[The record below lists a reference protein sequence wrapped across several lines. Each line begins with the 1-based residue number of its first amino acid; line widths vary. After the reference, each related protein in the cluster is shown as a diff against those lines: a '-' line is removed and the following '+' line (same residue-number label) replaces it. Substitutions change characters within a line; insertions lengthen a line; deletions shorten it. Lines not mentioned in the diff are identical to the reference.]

1 MAAGAGVSAVEKRS
15 GIALTGFPF
24 RMKFSINFIRTISEP
39 VMKLSAQIKPI
50 SYLRTHAADI
60 AKGFAQDPA
69 PYVITHNGEA
79 KMVVMDIKTYEQDQD
94 RLALLKLIAMGEQS
108 RLEGKMLAED
118 ASRAMLAKRRKGAR

>member
-1 MAAGAGVSAVEKRS
+1 MA
-15 GIALTGFPF
+15 FPY
-24 RMKFSINFIRTISEP
+24 RMKFSTNLIRLISEP
-39 VMKLSAQIKPI
+39 AMKLSVQIKPI

-60 AKGFAQDPA
+60 AKGFAEDPA

-108 RLEGKMLAED
+108 RLEGKGLTEEE
-118 ASRAMLAKRRKGAR
+118 SRAMLARRRKGAR